1 MKAALRQAS
10 VVDIHAHA
18 VLRETLGAAGS
29 YGPEIGANEEGKPW
43 FRIGEYYLRNVRYE
57 GGAFMEPDVR
67 IAAMDRAGIDYQVL
81 SPNPLTYFHHVE
93 PALALPFCR
102 RHNDALA
109 ALVARHPTRLGAL
122 AALPMQDIGA
132 AIEELERACGELG
145 MYGAC
150 IGTDLTVAL
159 DSPEMDRFYARV
171 TELNVPLF
179 FHPAPAGIDGPRAD
193 PRLARFELDIM
204 FGFNIQETLAVISLV
219 VGGVLERHP
228 SLDICMSHGGGTI
241 AFVAGRMSQATRKRA
256 WSPDFLR
263 GDGAF
268 EESLKRIWYDTHVH
282 DHRSL
287 ALLIEVVGTER
298 LVMGTNFAGWDQP
311 GDARHEAIEGV
322 DLAAN
327 ARRLLRA

>member
-1 MKAALRQAS
+1 REQL
-10 VVDIHAHA
+10 VVDAGAIHRGDPH
-18 VLRETLGAAGS
+18 LRL
-29 YGPEIGANEEGKPW
+29 
-43 FRIGEYYLRNVRYE
+43 
-57 GGAFMEPDVR
+57 
-67 IAAMDRAGIDYQVL
+67 L

-93 PALALPFCR
+93 PAIALPFCR

-150 IGTDLTVAL
+150 IGTDLGVAL
-159 DSPEMDRFYARV
+159 DSAEMDRFYARV
-171 TELNVPLF
+171 AELDVPLF
-179 FHPAPAGIDGPRAD
+179 FHPAPAGIDGPPAD
-193 PRLARFELDIM
+193 PRLQRFELDIM
-204 FGFNIQETLAVISLV
+204 FGFNIQETLAVITLV
-219 VGGVLERHP
+219 VGGVLQRHP
-228 SLDICMSHGGGTI
+228 GLDICMSHGGGTI
-241 AFVAGRMSQATRKRA
+241 AFVAGRLSQATRKRA

-263 GDGAF
+263 QDGAF
-268 EESLKRIWYDTHVH
+268 EESLRKIWYDTHVH

-287 ALLIEVVGTER
+287 ALLIEVVGTDR

-311 GDARHEAIEGV
+311 GDARHESIEGV